1 MSTVSD
7 PAESASAIQQ
17 QMRQVRRE
25 LGEDVQE
32 IVDNARTMTDWK
44 HYVRT
49 YPWACVGVALA
60 AGYFVVPSRP
70 HLIRPDAQTLAQWAK
85 DQKIVVE
92 PQSQARPK
100 STLTGQL
107 MGMAASALLQG
118 GLAVLRQYMSGQLAV
133 PPRAAEYSPPRAPR

>member
-1 MSTVSD
+1 MSTVATA
-7 PAESASAIQQ
+7 AESAEEIQS

-32 IVDNARTMTDWK
+32 IVDNARIMADWK

-49 YPWACVGVALA
+49 YPWVCMGVALA

-70 HLIRPDAQTLAQWAK
+70 HLIRPDAKTLSDWAK
-85 DQKIVVE
+85 GQKLVVE
-92 PQSQARPK
+92 PVSQARPK
-100 STLTGQL
+100 PTLSSQM

-118 GLAVLRQYMSGQLAV
+118 GLAVLRQYVSGHLAGR
-133 PPRAAEYSPPRAPR
+133 PASETSTSRTPR

>member
-1 MSTVSD
+1 MSTVTN
-7 PAESASAIQQ
+7 PAESATAIQQ

-60 AGYFVVPSRP
+60 AGYFVVPTRP
-70 HLIRPDAQTLAQWAK
+70 QVIRPDAQTLAQWAK
-85 DQKIVVE
+85 DQKVAIE
-92 PQSQARPK
+92 PVAEVRRK
-100 STLTGQL
+100 ATLTGQL
-107 MGMAASALLQG
+107 MGMATSALLQG
-118 GLAVLRQYMSGQLAV
+118 GMAVLRQYVSAQLAAPSQPAEYA
-133 PPRAAEYSPPRAPR
+133 PPRSPR

>member
-1 MSTVSD
+1 MSTVSE
-7 PAESASAIQQ
+7 PADSATAIQA

-49 YPWACVGVALA
+49 YPWVCVGVALA
-60 AGYFVVPSRP
+60 AGYLVVPSRP
-70 HLIRPDAQTLAQWAK
+70 HIIRPDAKTLAAWAK

-100 STLTGQL
+100 STFTGQL
-107 MGMAASALLQG
+107 AGMAASALLQG
-118 GLAVLRQYMSGQLAV
+118 GLAVLRQYVSGQLVA
-133 PPRAAEYSPPRAPR
+133 PTHAAEHSPPRSPR